1 MPQILKGNLSSELD
15 KIWTQIRLG
24 VFDSDRVEQLKHG
37 LLIDKFRKLIGGDE
51 EMVEKQVQ
59 VKLRTGLQARP
70 AALFVQEANRFS
82 SDVFLEKDG
91 KKVNAKS
98 IMGLMS
104 LAISSGSFIQLIV
117 EGNDEN
123 EAIVELA
130 NFIEQ
135 EG

>member
-1 MPQILKGNLSSELD
+1 
-15 KIWTQIRLG
+15 
-24 VFDSDRVEQLKHG
+24 
-37 LLIDKFRKLIGGDE
+37 
-51 EMVEKQVQ
+51 MVEKQVE
-59 VKLRTGLQARP
+59 VKLKTGLQARP

-104 LAISSGSFIQLIV
+104 LAVGSGSIVQLSA
-117 EGNDEN
+117 EGNDES
-123 EAIVELA
+123 EAVEELA
-130 NFIEQ
+130 RYIQQ